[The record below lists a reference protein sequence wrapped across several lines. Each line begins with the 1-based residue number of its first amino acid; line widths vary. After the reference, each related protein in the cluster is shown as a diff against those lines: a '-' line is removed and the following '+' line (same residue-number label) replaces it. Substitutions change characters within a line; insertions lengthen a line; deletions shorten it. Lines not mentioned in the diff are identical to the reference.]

1 MFSLLINFIFKRTFL
16 AKYLDLVFKNAFHNF
31 GFGSESS
38 KRLIPQSSFLLSIP
52 TKGCQLEFRTQEP
65 KLKTLIL
72 ML

>member
-1 MFSLLINFIFKRTFL
+1 MFSLLLNFIFKRTSL

-38 KRLIPQSSFLLSIP
+38 KRLIPQSSVFLSIL
-52 TKGCQLEFRTQEP
+52 TKECQLKFWTQEP